1 MATTRQ
7 DNGPDLYAVLGVD
20 KKASAD
26 EIKKAYRKLAREY
39 HPDRNPGDKAAEE
52 RFKQISAAH
61 DVLSDAE
68 KRKEYDKARAFG
80 GLGGAF
86 STGGAGFDF
95 GDSGIGDILGSVFG
109 RAGGGGARPGGG
121 GRATRPSQQRGRD
134 LEADVTL
141 SFRQSVEG
149 AQVPLSVRTTATC
162 DTCSGTGAKPGTS
175 PTVCPRC
182 HGRGVESQGQGLFS
196 ISQPCSRCQGAGTII
211 EDPCPTC
218 GGEGAVHTTK
228 RYRVNVPAGVKE
240 GSRVRLAGKGQAG
253 RNGGSPGDLFVITHI
268 TPSAVFERR
277 GDDVEVTVPLSIAEA
292 VQGADVEVP
301 TLDGRK
307 KLRVAPG
314 TKHGTVQRLR
324 GEGPPRLG
332 AGGRGDIRYRF
343 VIDVP
348 KPSTDEE
355 REAVGRLAD
364 LFPAAGREKLFAEE
378 A

>member
-1 MATTRQ
+1 
-7 DNGPDLYAVLGVD
+7 
-20 KKASAD
+20 
-26 EIKKAYRKLAREY
+26 
-39 HPDRNPGDKAAEE
+39 
-52 RFKQISAAH
+52 
-61 DVLSDAE
+61 
-68 KRKEYDKARAFG
+68 
-80 GLGGAF
+80 
-86 STGGAGFDF
+86 
-95 GDSGIGDILGSVFG
+95 G
-109 RAGGGGARPGGG
+109 RGGGGGARGS
-121 GRATRPSQQRGRD
+121 RPTQQRGRD

-141 SFRQSVEG
+141 SFRQSIDG

-162 DTCSGTGAKPGTS
+162 DTCSGTGARPGTS

-182 HGRGVESQGQGLFS
+182 QGRGVESQGQGLFS
-196 ISQPCSRCQGAGTII
+196 ISQPCSRCHGAGTII

-253 RNGGSPGDLFVITHI
+253 RGGGPPGDLFVITHI
-268 TPSAVFERR
+268 TPSEVFERR

-301 TLDGRK
+301 IFDGRK

-324 GEGPPRLG
+324 GEGPPRLNG
-332 AGGRGDIRYRF
+332 SGRGDIRYRF
-343 VIDVP
+343 VIEVP
-348 KPSTDEE
+348 KPDTDDQ
-355 REAVGRLAD
+355 REAVDRLAD

>member
-1 MATTRQ
+1 MASRQ

-20 KKASAD
+20 KKASQD

-39 HPDRNPGDKAAEE
+39 HPDRNPGDEAAEE
-52 RFKQISAAH
+52 RFKQVGAAH
-61 DVLSDAE
+61 DILSDAD
-68 KRKEYDKARAFG
+68 KRKEYDRARAFG

-95 GDSGIGDILGSVFG
+95 GDSGIGDILGQVFG
-109 RAGGGGARPGGG
+109 QATGRGGSRSGGAPR
-121 GRATRPSQQRGRD
+121 SQQQQRGRD
-134 LEADVTL
+134 LEAEVTL
-141 SFRQSVEG
+141 SFRQAMDG
-149 AQVPLSVRTTATC
+149 AQIPISVRTTATC
-162 DTCSGTGAKPGTS
+162 STCAGTGARPGTS

-182 HGRGVESQGQGLFS
+182 QGRGVESQGQGLFS
-196 ISQPCSRCQGAGTII
+196 ISQPCSRCHGSGTVI

-218 GGEGAVHTTK
+218 QGEGAVHATK
-228 RYRVNVPAGVKE
+228 KYRVNVPAGVKE

-253 RNGGSPGDLFVITHI
+253 RNGGPPGDLFVVTHV
-268 TPSAVFERR
+268 TPSSVFERK
-277 GDDVEVTVPLSIAEA
+277 GADVEVTVPLSIAEA

-332 AGGRGDIRYRF
+332 SSGAPRGDIRYRF
-343 VIDVP
+343 VIEVP
-348 KPSTDEE
+348 EPSSDAQ
-355 REAVGRLAD
+355 RDAVSQFAE
-364 LFPAAGREKLFAEE
+364 LFPAAGRERLFSQD
-378 A
+378 

>member
-1 MATTRQ
+1 MATRQ

-39 HPDRNPGDKAAEE
+39 HPDKNPGDKAAEE
-52 RFKQISAAH
+52 RFKQVSAAH

-95 GDSGIGDILGSVFG
+95 GDSGIGDILGNVFG
-109 RAGGGGARPGGG
+109 RSGGSPGGRTG
-121 GRATRPSQQRGRD
+121 TRRPNQQRGRD
-134 LEADVTL
+134 LEAGVTL
-141 SFRQSVEG
+141 SFRQAIDG

-162 DTCSGTGAKPGTS
+162 GTCAGTGARPGTS

-182 HGRGVESQGQGLFS
+182 QGRGVESQGQGLFS
-196 ISQPCSRCQGAGTII
+196 MSQPCSRCHGSGTII

-218 GGEGAVHTTK
+218 GGEGAVHATK
-228 RYRVNVPAGVKE
+228 RYRVNVPPGVKE
-240 GSRVRLAGKGQAG
+240 GSRVRLAGKGEAG
-253 RNGGSPGDLFVITHI
+253 RNGGPPGDLFVITHV
-268 TPSAVFERR
+268 TPSKVFERK
-277 GDDVEVTVPLSIAEA
+277 GDDIEVTVPLSIAEA

-314 TKHGTVQRLR
+314 TKHGTLQRLR
-324 GEGPPRLG
+324 GEGPLRLG
-332 AGGRGDIRYRF
+332 GGGRGDIRYRF
-343 VIDVP
+343 VIEVP
-348 KPSTDEE
+348 QPSTDEQ
-355 REAVGRLAD
+355 RDAVSQLAD
-364 LFPAAGREKLFAEE
+364 LFPSAGRGRLFAEE
-378 A
+378 